1 MNQDNGDIALR
12 IEDIHADEHG
22 QHQSQ
27 PDLVGNDL
35 AGNNTI
41 RREIRRQTTWREVH
55 IQREDYIRRI
65 WRAARGNAPT
75 AYWLHATCT
84 VHNKYIA
91 SIFLYAQNVEKMS

>member
-1 MNQDNGDIALR
+1 MNQDNGDTVLR
-12 IEDIHADEHG
+12 IGGMRKDEHG

-41 RREIRRQTTWREVH
+41 RREIRRQTIRREAH

-65 WRAARGNAPT
+65 WRGSKGQRTDSLLAA
-75 AYWLHATCT
+75 
-84 VHNKYIA
+84 
-91 SIFLYAQNVEKMS
+91 